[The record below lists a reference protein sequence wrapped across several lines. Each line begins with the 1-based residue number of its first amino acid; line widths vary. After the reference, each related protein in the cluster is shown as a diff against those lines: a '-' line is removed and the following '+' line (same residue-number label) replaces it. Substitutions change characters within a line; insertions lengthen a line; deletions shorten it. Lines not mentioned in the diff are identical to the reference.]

1 MKFLQ
6 VWVYGLVS
14 PSRMFEELQKKPAP
28 FWGFRAIL
36 IRFVV
41 TSLTTT
47 LALYL
52 LDHLPFW
59 PSYLTFLPTENYYA
73 ALIFFFP
80 MFGLAAWLLM
90 SAIAHIVLRLTG
102 KASDFDMILN
112 IVGMGMLVPMPFVWL
127 WDWTMIALNSYQVA
141 TMAPSHA
148 IAQLW
153 EAIVESVGFKVALG
167 LRTSFAVVLAL
178 TINCV
183 YILLGAMFAR

>member
-1 MKFLQ
+1 VKFLQ
-6 VWVYGLVS
+6 VWVYGFAS
-14 PSRMFEELQKKPAP
+14 PSRMFEELQRKPAP
-28 FWGFRAIL
+28 FWGFQAIL

-52 LDHLPFW
+52 LDHVPFW
-59 PSYLTFLPTENYYA
+59 PSYLTFLRTENYYA

-90 SAIAHIVLRLTG
+90 SAIVHIVLRLTG

-112 IVGMGMLVPMPFVWL
+112 IVGMGMLVPNAGRVVVGL
-127 WDWTMIALNSYQVA
+127 DD
-141 TMAPSHA
+141 A

-153 EAIVESVGFKVALG
+153 EAIVESVGFKVMLG
-167 LRTSFAVVLAL
+167 LRTSLAVVLAL